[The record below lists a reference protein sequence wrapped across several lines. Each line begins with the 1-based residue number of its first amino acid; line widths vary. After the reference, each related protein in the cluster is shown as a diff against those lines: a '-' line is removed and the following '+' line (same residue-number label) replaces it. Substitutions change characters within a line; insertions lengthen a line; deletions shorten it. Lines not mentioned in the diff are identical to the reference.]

1 MEPEKTVA
9 GAGPANPIRV
19 RGDLDPALS
28 RWMWLVKWILAIP
41 HAIILVFLYI
51 AYVIVSVVAFFAILI
66 TGNYPR
72 ALFDFNVGVMRWG
85 WRVGFYAYSVL
96 GTDRYP
102 PFSLQSD
109 PDYPADLEID
119 YPEQLSRGLVL
130 VKWWLLAIPH
140 YLILAAI
147 FSAGVGGKDGWGGFA
162 LANVLV
168 LVAAVALLFT
178 AAYPRGLFD
187 FLLGLHRWSIRVGAY
202 ASLMRDE
209 YPPLRLDQGA
219 REPENT

>member
-1 MEPEKTVA
+1 MEPENTAKSVSA
-9 GAGPANPIRV
+9 VNPVRV
-19 RGDLDPALS
+19 RGDLDPELS

-41 HAIILVFLYI
+41 HVIVLIFLYI
-51 AYVIVSVVAFFAILI
+51 AYVIVSVIAFFAILF
-66 TGNYPR
+66 TGTYPR

-102 PFSLQSD
+102 PFSLASD

-140 YLILAAI
+140 YLILGAA
-147 FSAGVGGKDGWGGFA
+147 FSAGFGEKYAGVVNLGNI
-162 LANVLV
+162 LL
-168 LVAAVALLFT
+168 LIAAVALLFT
-178 AAYPRGLFD
+178 AAYPKGLFD
-187 FLLGLHRWSIRVGAY
+187 FLLGLHRWAIRVGAY

-209 YPPLRLDQGA
+209 YPPFRLDQGA
-219 REPENT
+219 REPENN

>member
-1 MEPEKTVA
+1 
-9 GAGPANPIRV
+9 
-19 RGDLDPALS
+19 
-28 RWMWLVKWILAIP
+28 MWLVKWILAIP
-41 HAIILVFLYI
+41 HVIVLIFLYI
-51 AYVIVSVVAFFAILI
+51 AYFVVSVIAFFAILF
-66 TGNYPR
+66 TGTYPR

-102 PFSLQSD
+102 PFSLQAD

-119 YPEQLSRGLVL
+119 YPDQLNRWLVL

-140 YLILAAI
+140 YLILAAV
-147 FSAGVGGKDGWGGFA
+147 FSATMGGYSRGWGGGFS
-162 LANVLV
+162 LANILV
-168 LVAAVALLFT
+168 LIAVVALLFT

-209 YPPLRLDQGA
+209 YPPFRLDQGA
-219 REPENT
+219 REPESTA